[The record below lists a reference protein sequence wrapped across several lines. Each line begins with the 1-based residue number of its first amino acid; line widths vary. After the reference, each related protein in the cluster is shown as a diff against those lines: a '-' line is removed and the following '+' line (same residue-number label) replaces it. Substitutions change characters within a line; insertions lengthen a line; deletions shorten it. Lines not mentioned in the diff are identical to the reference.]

1 LTGFSDPTPR
11 DSADRQVSNLGGK
24 VGKNSASNGPTRPF
38 GLRRS
43 ISARN
48 LKSLIRARNGTKDAT
63 GRYVQKLI
71 LMPSATKRA
80 SSDHRNCTHLVPR
93 IWALLPLIL
102 SPAPLFAT
110 TLVVKL
116 ENDRIILAS
125 DTRQE
130 RFNPGSVAMIQSPGD
145 DGRCKVRALGA
156 IGFAVTGFVE
166 YRSENPLQALPDWN
180 ANLDAAEAFGKAG
193 NDIRAV
199 AADWAQRAVSHFELI
214 YGTRPAWL
222 KQLAS
227 ENPDNLLQVAFFAG
241 WDKGSPVLL
250 LEIVGFDAHASPVIR
265 AREENRAISDAAF
278 STNAITQELV
288 EGSSDRAQKVAD
300 EWDSLSE
307 SISTQDLGWKHVEFL
322 IKKTAAYDP
331 AVSPVVDVLSIPDG
345 KPATWIQK
353 RACD

>member
-1 LTGFSDPTPR
+1 MI
-11 DSADRQVSNLGGK
+11 QK
-24 VGKNSASNGPTRPF
+24 TR
-38 GLRRS
+38 RV
-43 ISARN
+43 
-48 LKSLIRARNGTKDAT
+48 
-63 GRYVQKLI
+63 RYVHESI
-71 LMPSATKRA
+71 LMPSVTKRA
-80 SSDHRNCTHLVPR
+80 YTEHRDWTHVAPR
-93 IWALLPLIL
+93 IWVFLSVLLTGP
-102 SPAPLFAT
+102 PLFGT

-116 ENDRIILAS
+116 ENDHIILAS

-130 RFNPGSVAMIQSPGD
+130 RFNPGSVAMTQSPGD

-166 YRSENPLQALPDWN
+166 YRGENSSQPLPDWN

-214 YGTRPAWL
+214 YGARPAWL

-227 ENPDNLLQVAFFAG
+227 ENPNNLLQVAFFAG
-241 WDKGSPVLL
+241 WDKGSPVLV
-250 LEIVGFDAHASPVIR
+250 LEIVAFDEHATPVIR
-265 AREENRAISDAAF
+265 AREQNRAIADAAF

-288 EGSSDRAQKVAD
+288 DGSSERAQKAAD

-307 SISTQDLGWKHVEFL
+307 GIGTQDLGWKHVEFL
-322 IKKTAAYDP
+322 IKKTAIYDP
-331 AVSPVVDVLSIPDG
+331 AVSPVVDVLSITDG

-353 RACD
+353 GACD